1 MKIKVYNSQEVPVI
15 ISEVGVFQPGDN
27 NVDLNEIQINM
38 IKKSNHVRIINKIRS
53 KQKKYN
59 KIKEK

>member
-1 MKIKVYNSQEVPVI
+1 MKIKVYNSNNNPII
-15 ISEVGVFQPGDN
+15 ISDIGLFEPGDN
-27 NVDLNEIQINM
+27 NVDLNKEQIERL
-38 IKKSNHVRIINKIRS
+38 KKSTNVRIINNRS